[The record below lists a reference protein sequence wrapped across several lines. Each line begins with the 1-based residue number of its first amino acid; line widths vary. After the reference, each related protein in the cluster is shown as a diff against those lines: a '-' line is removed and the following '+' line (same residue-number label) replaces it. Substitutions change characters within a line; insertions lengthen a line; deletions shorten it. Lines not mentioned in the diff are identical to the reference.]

1 MSEQTTHIGPRKNFR
16 LKVCGMT
23 GYDQVMSLDE
33 MGVVFAGFIFYAPSP
48 RYCLRF
54 ADLSAVKK
62 IRGKNINKVGVFVNA
77 SAEEVLRTV
86 DEAGLSMVQLHGEES
101 PKTCERIA
109 EYVSVIK
116 AFRIRENDQVRW
128 KIKDYL
134 PLVDMVLFD
143 TATSTYGGSGK
154 KFDWDL
160 LRELKIGKPFFLSGG
175 IGPEDVASIQAFS
188 REPVAAD
195 LFALDINSRFETSPG
210 IKDLSLIRQFIQEL
224 NPL

>member
-1 MSEQTTHIGPRKNFR
+1 MSEQTTHISPRKNFR

-224 NPL
+224 NPF